1 MRETLVLLVVGLTPR
16 LIGRDTPNLAAL
28 AARGALRPL
37 TTVLPAV
44 TCTVQSTLLTG
55 SPPRDHGI
63 VANGWYFRDL
73 AEVALWKQSN
83 RLVAGEKLWEAGRRR
98 DPAFTCANMFWWYN
112 MYGTPDISATPRPMY
127 PADGRKIPDHY
138 AEPPELHDELDG
150 LLGPFPLF
158 KFWGPGADLDSSRW
172 IARATGHV
180 RQSRRPTLTLCYLP
194 HLDYGLQKYGP
205 DPEDP
210 RIASDLRQI
219 DGLCG
224 ELIAAAERDGARMI
238 VVSEYGIVPVRDA
251 VHINRVLREAGLV
264 RMRVEQGHELLDAG
278 ASKAFAVADH
288 QLAHVYLQHGANAVA
303 VRRLLEGV
311 DGIAQVL
318 DEAGKREVGLDHPR
332 SGELVALAAPDR
344 WFSYYWWL
352 DEARAPDFARTVDIH
367 RKPGYDPMELFF
379 DPAIRSPKLAIGWK
393 LARRKLGFRQLLDV
407 TPITDTTLVK
417 GSHGLITDDPAA
429 GPLVISSE
437 AGLLPEGSVA
447 ATDFKELVLDHV
459 FAA

>member
-112 MYGTPDISATPRPMY
+112 MYGTPDIIATPRPMY

-158 KFWGPGADLDSSRW
+158 KFWGPGADIDSSRW

-180 RQSRRPTLTLCYLP
+180 RQRL
-194 HLDYGLQKYGP
+194 GP
-205 DPEDP
+205 
-210 RIASDLRQI
+210 R
-219 DGLCG
+219 
-224 ELIAAAERDGARMI
+224 
-238 VVSEYGIVPVRDA
+238 
-251 VHINRVLREAGLV
+251 
-264 RMRVEQGHELLDAG
+264 
-278 ASKAFAVADH
+278 
-288 QLAHVYLQHGANAVA
+288 
-303 VRRLLEGV
+303 
-311 DGIAQVL
+311 
-318 DEAGKREVGLDHPR
+318 
-332 SGELVALAAPDR
+332 
-344 WFSYYWWL
+344 
-352 DEARAPDFARTVDIH
+352 
-367 RKPGYDPMELFF
+367 
-379 DPAIRSPKLAIGWK
+379 
-393 LARRKLGFRQLLDV
+393 
-407 TPITDTTLVK
+407 
-417 GSHGLITDDPAA
+417 
-429 GPLVISSE
+429 
-437 AGLLPEGSVA
+437 
-447 ATDFKELVLDHV
+447 
-459 FAA
+459 